1 MMKTR
6 IKQLVVIVLFWLPFA
21 TIAQK
26 AEMPDYRYD
35 VGAKINDMTIA
46 ISGNMIVA
54 TNDGLVGIK
63 PGSNELLFNFTEY
76 GRVKP
81 EEITYVPASPYLIVA
96 QNGLAGITSKKA
108 VIDHVT
114 GEVIFSTEK
123 NGWKTVWGAEVKMP
137 QNKLVV
143 NGFRKGGGKAES
155 VTARVAVYDLATGKE
170 DYSFFLVKPGK
181 VTMKSF
187 AVSGQTLLLNDK
199 LIVPTSQGM
208 ICKSKSGETLWENKT
223 KNIQWMTAGDNEK
236 DIYGFIT
243 NDAKSNTKIFKI
255 GGDGSELW
263 ADNAKVQGVVSNFQ
277 ILPQGLAVVSDKDTA
292 GKSVLAGRSESKIA
306 LLSATNGEDLW
317 DKAPKTKGFV
327 QHFYVMDDGIL
338 FGVYSGG
345 INKVSFDGKP
355 LFKKPLKTGENILTM
370 AETDN
375 GLIYITSED
384 ANIVNL
390 DTGDQIWKKP
400 LKYKKASAVSSTYDA
415 TNNRYLISADDALLA
430 IDATTNDVTTLAESK
445 FDGKEDP
452 THVEMRDG
460 GILLTSDQ
468 NLSLLE
474 WKGEE
479 QWHSYYK
486 APGKSLA
493 GKLIAGASAIASTAA
508 MVSMSYEA
516 GMNKNH
522 LGQYN
527 KRGRDADRAADMFAS
542 ISSAS
547 FAALSRRF
555 KATAATQNS
564 QFILTNLDSGAGL
577 VKINKDSGSMEKQ
590 ILLKD
595 KKPEYQVDE
604 WAGILYYKA
613 DNNSIFAYD
622 LTK

>member
-1 MMKTR
+1 MKTSVL
-6 IKQLVVIVLFWLPFA
+6 KWAVMLLFVVPAIMN
-21 TIAQK
+21 AQR
-26 AEMPDYRYD
+26 AETPDYRYD
-35 VGAKINDMTIA
+35 VGAKINDMTLA

-63 PGSNELLFNFTEY
+63 PGSNDLLFNFTEY

-81 EEITYVPASPYLIVA
+81 EEVTYVPASPYLIVA

-123 NGWKTVWGAEVKMP
+123 NGWKTVWDAEVKMP

-143 NGFRKGGGKAES
+143 NGFQKGGGKAEN
-155 VTARVAVYDLATGKE
+155 VTPKVAVYDLATGKE

-187 AVSGQTLLLNDK
+187 LVTGETLLLNDK

-208 ICKSKSGETLWENKT
+208 ICKSKTGETLWKNKT
-223 KNIQWMTAGDNEK
+223 KNVQRIVASDNEK
-236 DIYGFIT
+236 DMYGFIT
-243 NDAKSNTKIFKI
+243 NDSRSSTKIFKI
-255 GGDGSELW
+255 GNDGSELW
-263 ADNAKVQGVVSNFQ
+263 TDYVKVQGVVSNFQ
-277 ILPQGLAVVSDKDTA
+277 ILPQGIAVVSDKDTS
-292 GKSVLAGRSESKIA
+292 GKSILAGRSESKMA
-306 LLSATNGEDLW
+306 LLSAENGENLW

-327 QHFYVMDDGIL
+327 QHFYVMEDGIL

-370 AETDN
+370 AQTDN

-390 DTGDQIWKKP
+390 DTGEQVWKKP
-400 LKYKKASAVSSTYDA
+400 LKYKKASAVSSTYDRA
-415 TNNRYLISADDALLA
+415 NNRYLISADDQLMA
-430 IDATTNDVTTLAESK
+430 IDATSNEVTALAKSK
-445 FDGKEDP
+445 FEGKEDP
-452 THVEMRDG
+452 THVEVRNG

-468 NLSLLE
+468 NLLLLE
-474 WKGEE
+474 WDGNE

-493 GKLIAGASAIASTAA
+493 GKLLAGVTAVASVAAMSASAYHAGANRNS
-508 MVSMSYEA
+508 
-516 GMNKNH
+516 
-522 LGQYN
+522 LGDYN
-527 KRGRDADRAADMFAS
+527 QEGYKSKLAADMFAEIAS
-542 ISSAS
+542 VS
-547 FAALSRRF
+547 FAELSKRF
-555 KATAATQNS
+555 KATAATENS

-577 VKINKDSGSMEKQ
+577 VKINKDSGKMEKQ
-590 ILLKD
+590 ILLKN
-595 KKPEYQVDE
+595 KKPVYQVDE
-604 WAGILYYKA
+604 LAGILYYKA
-613 DNNSIFAYD
+613 DDNSIFAYD

>member
-1 MMKTR
+1 MKTR
-6 IKQLVVIVLFWLPFA
+6 IKQLVLIMLFWLPFA
-21 TIAQK
+21 AVAQK
-26 AEMPDYRYD
+26 AETPDYRYD

-76 GRVKP
+76 GRVKL

-96 QNGLAGITSKKA
+96 QNGLAGISSKKA

-123 NGWKTVWGAEVKMP
+123 NGWKTVWGAEIKMP

-155 VTARVAVYDLATGKE
+155 MTARVAVYDLATGKE

-187 AVSGQTLLLNDK
+187 SVSGQTLLLNDK

-243 NDAKSNTKIFKI
+243 NDSKSNTKIFKI

-292 GKSVLAGRSESKIA
+292 GKSILAGRSESKIA

-355 LFKKPLKTGENILTM
+355 LFKKPLKIGENILTM

-390 DTGDQIWKKP
+390 NTGDQVWKKP

-415 TNNRYLISADDALLA
+415 TNNRYLISADDELLA

-474 WKGEE
+474 WKGGE

-493 GKLIAGASAIASTAA
+493 GKIVAGVTAVASTAA
-508 MVSMSYEA
+508 MMSMSFEA

-527 KRGRDADRAADMFAS
+527 KRGRDADRAANMFAS

-547 FAALSRRF
+547 FAELSKRF

-577 VKINKDSGSMEKQ
+577 VKINKDSGAMEKQ

-604 WAGILYYKA
+604 WAGVLYYKA